1 MDDAGG
7 SPPSGRCRD
16 LLRIAAR
23 ALFRDRFASQCTHT
37 GNGTAFLVR
46 RSVGRCAV
54 RRASI
59 FGRPRRVRCAC
70 CMGDGCRAGSYR
82 RHSYTVEVV
91 KHRILI
97 VDDEPAISDTI
108 QFVLESEGL
117 ETVRVGTGLAAGEVL
132 DEGRVDLI
140 ILDIGLP
147 DVNGLDLLR
156 EIRHTRTIPIILLTA
171 RTAEID
177 RVLGLEIG
185 ADDYVAKPF
194 SPRELAARVK
204 AVLRRSQPAAA
215 SNARPDVFAV
225 NTSKRAIVF
234 FGTTLE
240 LSKYEYEILRC
251 FVERKG
257 HVFSR
262 EQLMNLVWE
271 QPETSL
277 DRTVDAHVKNIR
289 AKLRAVRP
297 DLDPIITH
305 RGSGY
310 SLRDDL

>member
-1 MDDAGG
+1 M
-7 SPPSGRCRD
+7 
-16 LLRIAAR
+16 
-23 ALFRDRFASQCTHT
+23 
-37 GNGTAFLVR
+37 
-46 RSVGRCAV
+46 
-54 RRASI
+54 
-59 FGRPRRVRCAC
+59 
-70 CMGDGCRAGSYR
+70 
-82 RHSYTVEVV
+82 

-97 VDDEPAISDTI
+97 VDDEPAISDNI

-117 ETVRVGTGLAAGEVL
+117 ETVRVTTGLAAWPVL
-132 DEGRVDLI
+132 EEQAVDLI

-147 DVNGLDLLR
+147 DINGLDLLKD
-156 EIRHTRTIPIILLTA
+156 IRRSRATPIILLTA
-171 RTAEID
+171 RTTEID

-204 AVLRRSQPAAA
+204 AVLRRCRPAAVTA
-215 SNARPDVFAV
+215 APGKPAVEPFVV
-225 NTSKRAIVF
+225 NTSKRSITF
-234 FGTTLE
+234 FGAALD
-240 LSKYEYEILRC
+240 LSKYEYEILKR
-251 FVERKG
+251 FIERKG

-262 EQLMNLVWE
+262 EQLMNMVWD

-277 DRTVDAHVKNIR
+277 DRTVDAHIKNIR

-297 DLDPIITH
+297 DVETIVTH

>member
-1 MDDAGG
+1 M
-7 SPPSGRCRD
+7 
-16 LLRIAAR
+16 
-23 ALFRDRFASQCTHT
+23 
-37 GNGTAFLVR
+37 
-46 RSVGRCAV
+46 
-54 RRASI
+54 
-59 FGRPRRVRCAC
+59 
-70 CMGDGCRAGSYR
+70 
-82 RHSYTVEVV
+82 

-97 VDDEPAISDTI
+97 VDDEPAISDNI
-108 QFVLESEGL
+108 QFALESEGL
-117 ETVRVGTGLAAGEVL
+117 ETVRVATGLAATPII
-132 DEGRVDLI
+132 DEDTIDLI

-147 DVNGLDLLR
+147 DINGLDLLKD
-156 EIRHTRTIPIILLTA
+156 IRRTRATPIILLTA

-185 ADDYVAKPF
+185 ADDYIAKPF

-204 AVLRRSQPAAA
+204 AVLRRCQRTAA
-215 SNARPDVFAV
+215 SKSTVEAFAV
-225 NTSKRAIVF
+225 NTSKRAIAF
-234 FGTTLE
+234 FGMPLE
-240 LSKYEYEILRC
+240 LSKYEYEILRR
-251 FVERKG
+251 FIERKG

-277 DRTVDAHVKNIR
+277 DRTIDAHIKNIR

-297 DLDPIITH
+297 DIEPIVTH

>member
-1 MDDAGG
+1 
-7 SPPSGRCRD
+7 
-16 LLRIAAR
+16 
-23 ALFRDRFASQCTHT
+23 
-37 GNGTAFLVR
+37 
-46 RSVGRCAV
+46 
-54 RRASI
+54 
-59 FGRPRRVRCAC
+59 
-70 CMGDGCRAGSYR
+70 
-82 RHSYTVEVV
+82 V

-97 VDDEPAISDTI
+97 VDDEPAISDNI

-117 ETVRVGTGLAAGEVL
+117 ETVRVATGLAATPIL
-132 DEGRVDLI
+132 DEGTIDLI
-140 ILDIGLP
+140 IIDIGLP
-147 DVNGLDLLR
+147 DINGLDLLK
-156 EIRHTRTIPIILLTA
+156 EIRRTRATPIILLTA

-185 ADDYVAKPF
+185 ADDYIAKPF

-204 AVLRRSQPAAA
+204 AVLRRCQRTTA
-215 SNARPDVFAV
+215 SKSTVEAFAV
-225 NTSKRAIVF
+225 NTSKRAIAF
-234 FGTTLE
+234 FGTPLE
-240 LSKYEYEILRC
+240 LSKYEYEILRR
-251 FVERKG
+251 FIERKG

-277 DRTVDAHVKNIR
+277 DRTIDAHIKNIR

-297 DLDPIITH
+297 DIEPIVTH

>member
-1 MDDAGG
+1 M
-7 SPPSGRCRD
+7 
-16 LLRIAAR
+16 
-23 ALFRDRFASQCTHT
+23 
-37 GNGTAFLVR
+37 
-46 RSVGRCAV
+46 
-54 RRASI
+54 
-59 FGRPRRVRCAC
+59 
-70 CMGDGCRAGSYR
+70 
-82 RHSYTVEVV
+82 

-97 VDDEPAISDTI
+97 VEDEPAISDNI

-117 ETVRVGTGLAAGEVL
+117 ETVRVGTGLAAAPVL
-132 DEGRVDLI
+132 DESTVDLI
-140 ILDIGLP
+140 VLDIGLP
-147 DVNGLDLLR
+147 DINGLDLLR
-156 EIRHTRTIPIILLTA
+156 EIRRTRATPIILLTA

-204 AVLRRSQPAAA
+204 AVLRRCHTAAA
-215 SNARPDVFAV
+215 AKAAPEAV
-225 NTSKRAIVF
+225 SDAFIVNSSKRVIAF
-234 FGTTLE
+234 FGTLLE
-240 LSKYEYEILRC
+240 LSKYEYEILKR
-251 FVERKG
+251 FIERKG

-262 EQLMNLVWE
+262 EQLMNLVWD

-277 DRTVDAHVKNIR
+277 DRTVDAHIKNLR

-297 DLDPIITH
+297 DLEPIVTH

>member
-1 MDDAGG
+1 M
-7 SPPSGRCRD
+7 
-16 LLRIAAR
+16 
-23 ALFRDRFASQCTHT
+23 
-37 GNGTAFLVR
+37 
-46 RSVGRCAV
+46 
-54 RRASI
+54 
-59 FGRPRRVRCAC
+59 
-70 CMGDGCRAGSYR
+70 
-82 RHSYTVEVV
+82 

-97 VDDEPAISDTI
+97 VEDEPAISDNI

-117 ETVRVGTGLAAGEVL
+117 ETVRVATGLAATPIL
-132 DEGRVDLI
+132 DEGTIDLI

-147 DVNGLDLLR
+147 DINGLDLLK
-156 EIRHTRTIPIILLTA
+156 EIRRTRATPVILLTA

-185 ADDYVAKPF
+185 ADDYIAKPF

-204 AVLRRSQPAAA
+204 AVLRRCQRTTA
-215 SNARPDVFAV
+215 SKSTVEAFAV
-225 NTSKRAIVF
+225 NTSKRAIAF
-234 FGTTLE
+234 FGTPLE
-240 LSKYEYEILRC
+240 LSKYEYEILRR
-251 FVERKG
+251 FIERKG

-277 DRTVDAHVKNIR
+277 DRTIDAHIKNIR

-297 DLDPIITH
+297 DIEPIVTH